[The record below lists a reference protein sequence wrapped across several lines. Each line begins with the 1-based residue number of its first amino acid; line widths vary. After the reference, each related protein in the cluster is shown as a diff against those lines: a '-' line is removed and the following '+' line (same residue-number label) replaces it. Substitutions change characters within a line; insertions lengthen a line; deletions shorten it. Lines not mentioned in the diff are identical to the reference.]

1 MNRRTALVTGSAVL
15 VGAAA
20 AVVTIGLG
28 GHDSAPPSRDTGLPP
43 ATAKV
48 TRTTLTQTQDVN
60 GTLGYGTPTPM
71 VASGQGIITWLPAP
85 GAVIN
90 RGQPV
95 CKRDNLLV
103 PFFIGSLPLYR
114 DLRSGLTG
122 DDVREVEENLVAL
135 GYTGLTVDNSY
146 TAATAN
152 AVRRWQG
159 TLGLPQTGVLDPADV
174 VVASAP
180 IRIASVAAHVGE
192 PVGGQLLA
200 YTGTTRIVQIALPVA
215 LQTLVRPGIVAAI
228 TLPDAKIVQGTV
240 ATVGSVAV
248 AGRQQGDPATIDVTV
263 TVGDQAALGT
273 LDQAPVTVKLVSA
286 TVQDVLT
293 VPVAALTVLADGR
306 YGVQVVTGSTN
317 HVVPVE
323 LGMFAGGRVQV
334 SGAGITEGAQVGV
347 PS

>member
-20 AVVTIGLG
+20 VATIGFG
-28 GHDSAPPSRDTGLPP
+28 GHDSPPPFQDTGLPP
-43 ATAKV
+43 VAVPV

-60 GTLGYGTPTPM
+60 GTLGYGTSTPV
-71 VASGQGIITWLPAP
+71 VASGQGTITWLPEP
-85 GAVIN
+85 GAVID

-95 CKRDNLLV
+95 CKRDDLPV
-103 PFFIGSLPLYR
+103 PLFIGSLPLYR
-114 DLRSGLTG
+114 ELRSGLTG
-122 DDVREVEENLVAL
+122 DDVKEVEENLAAL
-135 GYTGLTVDNSY
+135 GYTGFTVDNSY
-146 TAATAN
+146 TAATAS
-152 AVRRWQG
+152 AVRRWQQDLGLPLNG
-159 TLGLPQTGVLDPADV
+159 TLGPAGV
-174 VVASAP
+174 VVAPAA
-180 IRIASVAAHVGE
+180 IRVASVAAHAGD
-192 PVGGQLLA
+192 PAGGQLLT
-200 YTGTTRIVQIALPVA
+200 YTGTTRIVQIALPVT
-215 LQTLVRPGIVAAI
+215 LQTLVRPGIAATI
-228 TLPDAKIVQGTV
+228 TLPDAKTVQGMV

-263 TVGDQAALGT
+263 TVADQTALGT

-306 YGVQVVTGSTN
+306 YGVQVVTGSTSQ
-317 HVVPVE
+317 VLPVE

-334 SGAGITEGAQVGV
+334 SGAGITEGTQVGV

>member
-1 MNRRTALVTGSAVL
+1 MNRRIALVTGSAVL

-20 AVVTIGLG
+20 AVATIGLG
-28 GHDSAPPSRDTGLPP
+28 GHGSAPPSRDTGLAP
-43 ATAKV
+43 AAVPV

-71 VASGQGIITWLPAP
+71 AASGQGITTWLPAP

-95 CKRDNLLV
+95 CKRDNLPV
-103 PFFIGSLPLYR
+103 PLFISSLPLYR
-114 DLRSGLTG
+114 ELRSGLTG
-122 DDVREVEENLVAL
+122 DDVREVEENLAAL

-146 TAATAN
+146 TAATAS
-152 AVRRWQG
+152 AVRRWQRD
-159 TLGLPQTGVLDPADV
+159 LGLPQTGILDPASV
-174 VVASAP
+174 VIAPAP
-180 IRIASVAAHVGE
+180 IRIASVAGHTGDPA
-192 PVGGQLLA
+192 GGQLLA

-215 LQTLVRPGIVAAI
+215 LQTLVQPGIAAMI
-228 TLPDAKIVQGTV
+228 TLPDAKTVQGRV

-248 AGRQQGDPATIDVTV
+248 AGQQQGDPATIDVTV
-263 TVGDQAALGT
+263 SVADQAAFGT

-286 TVQDVLT
+286 TVKDVLT

-306 YGVQVVTGSTN
+306 YGVQVVTGSTS

-323 LGMFAGGRVQV
+323 LGMFASGRVQV
-334 SGAGITEGAQVGV
+334 SGAGITEGTQVGV